1 MTKQQKYELNLQKH
15 LRELNALGF
24 IGDFVELQII
34 EKKGRRLTLD
44 YSNGRIDTDKFQA
57 KDSLL
62 EKQLSRLFVGGK
74 LPDGVFTN
82 SDPRGHY
89 IKLDSEF
96 NTYDQKTYQYR
107 ISCYDWGRNGIL
119 CPDKD
124 SLT

>member
-1 MTKQQKYELNLQKH
+1 MNKQQKYELNLQRH

-44 YSNGRIDTDKFQA
+44 YSNGRIDTDKFQE
-57 KDSLL
+57 KDAIL

-74 LPDGVFTN
+74 LPKGIFTN
-82 SDPRGHY
+82 SDPRGNY
-89 IKLDSEF
+89 IKLDSDY
-96 NTYDQKTYQYR
+96 NPYDQKTYSHV
-107 ISCYDWGRNGIL
+107 ISCRDWGGNGLI